1 MMSFRESLETKKT
14 MAIARE
20 CFTEMA
26 RRNVD
31 PESFVA
37 WLESSL
43 EERPEMLE
51 SEGGAWLETELKLNE
66 AGFLKSMFSNIFK
79 SKPTDPLQAAM
90 SKVQDLITRS
100 NRQGSRLSQEKIQN
114 MLHSMLSLLKSRQ
127 FPTPASQAAK
137 PGDAGKPAAPG
148 KPPAPAPGARPGA
161 PRANIDLSAKSFATG
176 PGGTMPVGSGTARKP
191 QAAGA
196 RTTTQRFE
204 SSNGVS
210 NIERMLLETRI
221 KSLCFLLSDTGHDPM
236 AFAQWYTSQ
245 RSLDE
250 SWLGGAISGI
260 KGGLAGGWDR
270 LMGGGE
276 GSVLDAFRKGY
287 TTSRDA
293 NYDQDD
299 IKAMDDAMRHLSDF
313 AKNLPADQFA
323 DVQKQIADLV
333 TSLRDASTAKM
344 PQQKPQ
350 EPRAGEQAK
359 GQQAPQSDKP
369 GSVYLGKVHVQ
380 LVGNTLHAQG
390 SNASFNV
397 RLEPDQLKQIA
408 SLDKLEAVMG
418 VGPVTPMDFNKV
430 ARSAGAV
437 KSLGGADVHIS
448 KDALHLNKIKI
459 PMKPQQVQYVLNM
472 LGMDETA
479 FEKAAAAPAGGA
491 PAGSGTPPAGTKPS
505 GESAPPASESPS
517 EDYSKDENVVNFIKS
532 SDKMEAKMGIKLP
545 PIFKKIMAQWD
556 QIEKN
561 PDLRQKIVSFTKQE
575 LMKKP
580 DETKNF
586 HAINGLI
593 MIPKGSKEIRL
604 KSVA

>member
-1 MMSFRESLETKKT
+1 MISFRESLENKKT

-20 CFTEMA
+20 CFVEMA
-26 RRNVD
+26 RRNID

-37 WLESSL
+37 WLESIM
-43 EERPEMLE
+43 EETHEIRE
-51 SEGGAWLETELKLNE
+51 SDGEAWLETELKLNE

-79 SKPTDPLQAAM
+79 SEPTDPLQAAM
-90 SKVQDLITRS
+90 SKIQDLITRS

-137 PGDAGKPAAPG
+137 PAAAGKPA
-148 KPPAPAPGARPGA
+148 APAPGARPGA
-161 PRANIDLSAKSFATG
+161 PRANIDLSAKSLATG
-176 PGGTMPVGSGTARKP
+176 PSGTMPVASGTARKP

-221 KSLCFLLSDTGHDPM
+221 KSLCFLLSDSGHDPM

-250 SWLGGAISGI
+250 NWLGGAISGI

-270 LMGGGE
+270 LMGGGD

-293 NYDQDD
+293 KYDQDD

-313 AKNLPADQFA
+313 SKNLPADQFA
-323 DVQKQIADLV
+323 DVQKQVAELV

-350 EPRAGEQAK
+350 DPKAGEQAK
-359 GQQAPQSDKP
+359 GQQATQSDKP
-369 GSVYLGKVHVQ
+369 GAVYLGKVHVQ

-390 SNASFNV
+390 SNASFHV

-418 VGPVTPMDFNKV
+418 VGPVTPTDFNKV

-448 KDALHLNKIKI
+448 KDALQLNKIKI
-459 PMKPQQVQYVLNM
+459 PMKPQQVQHVMNM
-472 LGMDETA
+472 LGMDETD
-479 FEKAAAAPAGGA
+479 FDKAAAAPAGGA
-491 PAGSGTPPAGTKPS
+491 PAGSSAPPAETKPA
-505 GESAPPASESPS
+505 GGGAPPASESPA

-556 QIEKN
+556 QIESN
-561 PDLRQKIVSFTKQE
+561 PDLKQKIVSFTKQE

-580 DETKNF
+580 DENKNF
-586 HAINGLI
+586 HAINNLV